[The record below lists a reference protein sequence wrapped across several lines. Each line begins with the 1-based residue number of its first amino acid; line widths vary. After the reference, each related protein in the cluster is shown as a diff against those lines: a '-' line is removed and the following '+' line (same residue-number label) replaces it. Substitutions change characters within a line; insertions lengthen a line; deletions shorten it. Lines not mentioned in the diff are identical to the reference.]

1 MLNTRIKRRVHARLQ
16 ARLTGLVMSHAL
28 SLEEFEVLIADLT
41 AAFRVAPSEEELRK
55 LDLSI
60 MHAQVV
66 QGLGFRV

>member
-1 MLNTRIKRRVHARLQ
+1 MHARLQ
-16 ARLTGLVMSHAL
+16 ARLTELVMSHAL

-66 QGLGFRV
+66 